1 MVTRQVLSREL
12 FLYALDLEVK
22 RARRSRYAFCLLK
35 IKLSKPC
42 GIEDVEGLQD
52 CYQSLSNWVM
62 GELREIDIIGFVADN
77 ELAVLLP
84 YTDLAG
90 CVRVRSRLERKL
102 KYINFKTDVYELKI
116 DQICFSADETTA
128 AEVISKGGGM
138 PTEFSK

>member
-1 MVTRQVLSREL
+1 MAMGRVLSREL

-22 RARRSRYAFCLLK
+22 RARRSHYAFCVLK

-42 GIEDVEGLQD
+42 GIENVERLQD

-62 GELREIDIIGFVADN
+62 RELREIDIIGFVADN

-90 CVRVRSRLERKL
+90 CVRVRSRLEGKL
-102 KYINFKTDVYELKI
+102 KYLNLKNDAYEVMM
-116 DQICFSADETTA
+116 DQIYFPKDGRVKESPVQER
-128 AEVISKGGGM
+128 
-138 PTEFSK
+138 